1 MRIIVLN
8 SSNVVNNNLN
18 STLIYK
24 FPNSVLFKGN
34 SIAVSSISMYYS
46 WFNISTAQGNNV
58 FSYTWT
64 VAAVTTTYTIV
75 IPDGL
80 YEIDSLNAL
89 LQFTMIQNGHYL
101 IDSSGD
107 NVYYAE
113 MVVNPARY
121 AIQLNTFLV
130 PIALPATYVLPAGF
144 AGFPAVAQNPVVTFP
159 PLFNEIVGY
168 APGFASNGNIGNAY
182 VPPVSQYVS
191 KLANGTLSY
200 ISTVAPNVQPN
211 SSLYVSCSGINNP
224 YSQPSSIIYSMTP
237 SVAVGG
243 LITEKPPNF
252 VWNKLIE
259 GTYNELRITFLG
271 TNLSPIRLN
280 DNQITILLAIK
291 DGDEMSVK

>member
-8 SSNVVNNNLN
+8 SSNVISNGLN

-24 FPNSVLFKGN
+24 FPNSVLFKEN

-46 WFNISTAQGNNV
+46 WFNISAAQGNNV
-58 FSYTWT
+58 FTYTWT
-64 VAAVTTTYTIV
+64 SAAVTTTYTIT

-80 YEIDSLNAL
+80 YEIASLNAL
-89 LQFTMIQNGHYL
+89 LQFTMIQNGQYL

-113 MVVNPARY
+113 IVVNPARY

-130 PIALPATYVLPAGF
+130 PIALPATYTTPVVF

-159 PLFNEIVGY
+159 SLFNEIVGY
-168 APGFASNGNIGNAY
+168 APGFASNANAGNAY

-200 ISTVAPNVQPN
+200 ISTIAPNVQPN

-237 SVAVGG
+237 SVAIGG

-252 VWNKLIE
+252 VWNKLIT

-271 TNLSPIRLN
+271 TDLSPIKLN

-291 DGDEMSVK
+291 DSDEIGLK

>member
-1 MRIIVLN
+1 MRILVLN
-8 SSNVVNNNLN
+8 SNNIINNDLN

-34 SIAVSSISMYYS
+34 SIAVSSISLYYS
-46 WFNISTAQGNNV
+46 WFNISTQLGNNIIQ
-58 FSYTWT
+58 YTWT
-64 VAAVTTTYTIV
+64 VAGVTTTFTV
-75 IPDGL
+75 TIPDGL
-80 YEIDSLNAL
+80 YEIDALNAF

-101 IDSSGD
+101 IDSSND
-107 NVYYAE
+107 NVYYLE
-113 MVVNPARY
+113 LIVNPSRY

-130 PIALPATYVLPAGF
+130 PTVLPATYTAPPGF
-144 AGFPAVAQNPVVTFP
+144 AGFPTVAQNPVVTFP
-159 PLFNEIVGY
+159 SRFNEIVGY
-168 APGFASNGNIGNAY
+168 VAGFQSNANVGNAY

-200 ISTVAPNVQPN
+200 ISTQAPNVQPN

-224 YSQPSSIIYSMTP
+224 YSQPSSVIYSMTP
-237 SVAVGG
+237 SVAIGG

-252 VWNKLIE
+252 IWNKLID
-259 GTYNELRITFLG
+259 GTYNELRVTFLG
-271 TNLSPIRLN
+271 TNLQPIKLN

>member
-8 SSNVVNNNLN
+8 SSNVVSNGLN

-46 WFNISTAQGNNV
+46 WFNISAAQGNNV

-80 YEIDSLNAL
+80 YEIDALNAL
-89 LQFTMIQNGHYL
+89 LQFTFIQNGHYL

-113 MVVNPARY
+113 IAVNPARY

-130 PIALPATYVLPAGF
+130 PIALPATYVAPVGF

-168 APGFASNGNIGNAY
+168 APGFASNANVGNAY

-200 ISTVAPNVQPN
+200 ISTVSPNVQPN

-252 VWNKLIE
+252 VWNRLID
-259 GTYNELRITFLG
+259 GTYNELRVTFLG
-271 TNLSPIRLN
+271 TNLSPIKLN

-291 DGDEMSVK
+291 DGDEVGLK

>member
-8 SSNVVNNNLN
+8 SSNVVSNGLN

-24 FPNSVLFKGN
+24 FPNSVLFKN
-34 SIAVSSISMYYS
+34 NNIAVSSISMYYS
-46 WFNISTAQGNNV
+46 WFNISAAQGNNS

-80 YEIDSLNAL
+80 YEIDALNAL
-89 LQFTMIQNGHYL
+89 LQFTMIQNGTYL

-113 MVVNPARY
+113 IAVNPARY

-130 PIALPATYVLPAGF
+130 PIALPATYVAPVGF
-144 AGFPAVAQNPVVTFP
+144 VGFPAVAQNPVVTFP

-168 APGFASNGNIGNAY
+168 APGFASNANVGNAY

-200 ISTVAPNVQPN
+200 ISTVSPNVQPN

-252 VWNKLIE
+252 VWNRLID
-259 GTYNELRITFLG
+259 GTYNELRVTFLG
-271 TNLSPIRLN
+271 TNLSPIKLN

-291 DGDEMSVK
+291 DGDEIGLK